1 LSQPSRDAR
10 ADDDRGGL
18 DHDQLVLERQSV
30 RDLSCALAAA
40 RDAEARLGPLLDKLN
55 RAMAMDVVAV
65 FMLDPRTGTPQPTPA
80 RMTMAT
86 GEQHAGQAV
95 LPPLLAQALAAHPD
109 QPLALSVG
117 GSGHDVE
124 AVFPFLRGRLRTGI
138 ALAWPDGPDGF
149 GVVVLA
155 RAQCEASDAAAA
167 HGCEPAAGSR
177 VSGRD
182 RGSLDG
188 LLPAAGSGDLS
199 ATGEALLRRREREL
213 ARTSA
218 LLQAALD
225 NISQGM
231 AMYDEELRLV
241 AWNARVFEVLGLPPD
256 LMRAGQSFAE
266 IVRYRAEHGEYGPG
280 DPEVL
285 TSERVAAVRSRRPA
299 RYERTRPDGRVNEIR
314 IHPMREGG
322 FVATYTDITD
332 RKQSE
337 RELTQAK
344 EAAEAASR
352 AKSEF
357 LANMSHEIR
366 TPMNAIIGMTEL
378 ALGTALDAE
387 PREYLELVK
396 GSAESLLTVL
406 NDILDF
412 SKIEAGKLALE
423 SIAFEPRGA
432 LDSIVKTLALRVRE
446 KGVALRWHVDD
457 AVPDRLLGDPGR
469 LRQVLLNLIGNAIK
483 FTDRGEITVRV
494 DLEASDA
501 EGVLVHCAV
510 QDTGIG
516 IPADKQRMVFESFV
530 QADASTTRQ
539 YGGTGLGLAICHQLV
554 SMMHGRMWLESEE
567 RQGSTFHFTARLG
580 RVPAAAAPVPVGDSA
595 SRSRP
600 SRTLRV
606 LLAEDNAVN
615 QLLAVR
621 LLERQ
626 GHAVTVVDTGRAAL
640 AAVCRERFDL
650 VLMDVQMPD
659 MDGVAATAAIRAAES
674 LGDGR
679 VPIVA
684 MTAHAMDGD
693 RQRCLDAGMDG
704 YLTKPV
710 RSADLYAALEAFTAP
725 SA

>member
-1 LSQPSRDAR
+1 
-10 ADDDRGGL
+10 
-18 DHDQLVLERQSV
+18 
-30 RDLSCALAAA
+30 
-40 RDAEARLGPLLDKLN
+40 
-55 RAMAMDVVAV
+55 
-65 FMLDPRTGTPQPTPA
+65 
-80 RMTMAT
+80 
-86 GEQHAGQAV
+86 
-95 LPPLLAQALAAHPD
+95 
-109 QPLALSVG
+109 
-117 GSGHDVE
+117 
-124 AVFPFLRGRLRTGI
+124 
-138 ALAWPDGPDGF
+138 
-149 GVVVLA
+149 
-155 RAQCEASDAAAA
+155 
-167 HGCEPAAGSR
+167 
-177 VSGRD
+177 
-182 RGSLDG
+182 
-188 LLPAAGSGDLS
+188 
-199 ATGEALLRRREREL
+199 
-213 ARTSA
+213 
-218 LLQAALD
+218 
-225 NISQGM
+225 
-231 AMYDEELRLV
+231 
-241 AWNARVFEVLGLPPD
+241 
-256 LMRAGQSFAE
+256 MRAGQSFAE

-710 RSADLYAALEAFTAP
+710 RSADLYAALEAFTEP